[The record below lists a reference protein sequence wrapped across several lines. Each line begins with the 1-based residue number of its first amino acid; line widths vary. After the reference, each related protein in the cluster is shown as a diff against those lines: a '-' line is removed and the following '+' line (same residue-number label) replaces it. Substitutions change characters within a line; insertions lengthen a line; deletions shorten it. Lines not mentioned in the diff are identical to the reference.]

1 MEKEKNIILTVNQ
14 NLKVIIYMIIKLQ
27 EKYIQKKNWNMTVNL
42 DMIEN
47 RMEKDMMKMVI

>member
-1 MEKEKNIILTVNQ
+1 MEKEKNIILTVNE

-27 EKYIQKKNWNMTVNL
+27 EKYIQKKNWNMMVNL

-47 RMEKDMMKMVI
+47 GMEKDMMKMVI

>member
-14 NLKVIIYMIIKLQ
+14 NLKVIIYIIIKLQ
-27 EKYIQKKNWNMTVNL
+27 EKYIQKKNWNMMVNL

-47 RMEKDMMKMVI
+47 GMEKDMMKMII

>member
-1 MEKEKNIILTVNQ
+1 MK
-14 NLKVIIYMIIKLQ
+14 
-27 EKYIQKKNWNMTVNL
+27 QKKNWNMTVNL